1 MAEKRSREP
10 EIPDDLRDRLDA
22 LLVEYVSCAKKE
34 RAVRSEAHAQTAEMR
49 FRMSDIFRKAEKEA
63 AQLAERREAIAEEF
77 SAAWQKHFPK
87 VPCAVF
93 PSATV
98 ARRTFRTLDVRDK
111 EAVIDVLD
119 RLDRLDLVE
128 QVIDEKGLLKLSRAG
143 ALDDVPEEALRV
155 IDAPALQVNLGK
167 EGE

>member
-10 EIPDDLRDRLDA
+10 EIPDDLRGRLDA
-22 LLVEYVSCAKKE
+22 LLVEYVTCAKKE
-34 RAVRSEAHAQTAEMR
+34 RAVRSEAHARTAEMR
-49 FRMSDIFRKAEKEA
+49 FRMSDIFREAEKEA
-63 AQLAERREAIAEEF
+63 GQLAKRREAIAEEF
-77 SAAWQKHFPK
+77 SEAWDKHFPR

-98 ARRTFRTLDVRDK
+98 ARRTFRTLEVRDK
-111 EAVIDVLD
+111 EAVIDALD
-119 RLDRLDLVE
+119 RLDRLDLIE

-143 ALDDVPEEALRV
+143 ALDDLPEEALRV
-155 IDAPALQVNLGK
+155 TDTPALQVNPRK